1 MGTGGDLGCLGEA
14 WWERWRHWGEG
25 QALAKRLLQEE
36 LESNCLSEESER
48 QTLNICTSEKQLLP
62 ALSSCRDRAARLE
75 LGEAVHRAL
84 QHEATEGR
92 RV

>member
-1 MGTGGDLGCLGEA
+1 MKPGGRGGGTGEA
-14 WWERWRHWGEG
+14 LEA

-48 QTLNICTSEKQLLP
+48 QTLNICTLDKQLLP
-62 ALSSCRDRAARLE
+62 PLSSCRDRAARLE
-75 LGEAVHRAL
+75 LGEVAHRAL